1 MATDTNAR
9 HALRKSIHQALG
21 ESIPLPAPYAPRA
34 FPVLSQ
40 RRRIEP
46 GSDGYVLVA
55 SMSGTPTVVG
65 QEMVQQV
72 DVFTPDGTAEL
83 GEVCGVEVSRLL
95 LERERGAA
103 GSGPAAGSVLP
114 VVEHAGRTYVFT
126 HIIEALSL
134 DQTEEGAGGQDVRHV
149 ILQFRVRAQR
159 FG

>member
-21 ESIPLPAPYAPRA
+21 ESIALPAPYAPRA
-34 FPVLSQ
+34 FPVESQ

-65 QEMVQQV
+65 QEMLQQV

-95 LERERGAA
+95 LERERG
-103 GSGPAAGSVLP
+103 PNGSVLP

>member
-1 MATDTNAR
+1 M
-9 HALRKSIHQALG
+9 
-21 ESIPLPAPYAPRA
+21 
-34 FPVLSQ
+34 
-40 RRRIEP
+40 
-46 GSDGYVLVA
+46 
-55 SMSGTPTVVG
+55 
-65 QEMVQQV
+65 
-72 DVFTPDGTAEL
+72 FTPDGTAEL

-95 LERERGAA
+95 LERERG
-103 GSGPAAGSVLP
+103 PNGSVLP